1 MMITEINGA
10 NLAYLGDAVM
20 ELLVRKRLV
29 LLGGK
34 LGDIN
39 KVADGYVRA
48 ENQSKAADKLRSVLT
63 EEELSVYKRGRNVH
77 VNSVP
82 KHATEREYKKATG
95 LEALFGYLYLKNE
108 NARIDELFELGFFGD
123 GEKSD

>member
-20 ELLVRKRLV
+20 ELLVRKKLV

-39 KVADGYVRA
+39 KIADRYVRA
-48 ENQSKAADKLRSVLT
+48 GNQSKAADKLMDSLT
-63 EEELSVYKRGRNVH
+63 EEELAVYKRGRNVH

-108 NARIDELFELGFFGD
+108 EARIEELFELGFSED
-123 GEKSD
+123 MSEN